1 MKQFVLDTNILI
13 ESPDAIWG
21 FDDNVVCI
29 TQKTL
34 EELDGLKKVPGDT
47 GFNARRAIRNINSLK
62 EVNGSYSTGI
72 KLNNGGIFLILRKN
86 NIEDERIRNF
96 VNDFDLKKSD
106 NEILYIF
113 MQNMDFNK
121 SILITNDVSMQV
133 KANLLGITTQN
144 YRNVR
149 VNTTNYRGISCFQIE
164 NCEPIDELYIPGMV
178 LPTKSIP
185 ELEEYQFT
193 ENEYVLLTCGNKKAY
208 TIFHEGFL
216 VSVDSKNLKPCGIVP
231 KNSSQKFAL
240 NALMAS
246 SDEIPL
252 VILKGPAGSAK
263 TFLSLAT
270 AVDQVF
276 DNKYGKIVITRANV
290 LADKDIGYLKGS
302 LEEKMN
308 PLLAPFYDNLEVILR
323 SNGGEK
329 ESNEQ
334 IQMQIE
340 DMKESGILEIASL
353 AYMRGRSINNSF
365 IIVDEVQNMS
375 PLQVLTLVTR
385 AGMGTKVVL
394 CGDLDQ
400 IDAPNLDRENNALA
414 YVSEKM
420 KNSQLCAQITF
431 SQDECVRSPLAL
443 EATAKLTIR

>member
-1 MKQFVLDTNILI
+1 
-13 ESPDAIWG
+13 
-21 FDDNVVCI
+21 
-29 TQKTL
+29 
-34 EELDGLKKVPGDT
+34 
-47 GFNARRAIRNINSLK
+47 
-62 EVNGSYSTGI
+62 
-72 KLNNGGIFLILRKN
+72 
-86 NIEDERIRNF
+86 
-96 VNDFDLKKSD
+96 
-106 NEILYIF
+106 
-113 MQNMDFNK
+113 
-121 SILITNDVSMQV
+121 
-133 KANLLGITTQN
+133 
-144 YRNVR
+144 
-149 VNTTNYRGISCFQIE
+149 
-164 NCEPIDELYIPGMV
+164 MV

-193 ENEYVLLTCGNKKAY
+193 ENEYVLLTCGNKKGY

-270 AVDQVF
+270 AVAQVF
-276 DNKYGKIVITRANV
+276 DNKYGKIVKTRANGR
-290 LADKDIGYLKGS
+290 ADKDIGYLKGS

-323 SNGGEK
+323 SNGGEE

-353 AYMRGRSINNSF
+353 AYMRGRSINNSI
-365 IIVDEVQNMS
+365 IIVDEVQNIS

-385 AGMGTKVVL
+385 AGMGTNEVL
-394 CGDLDQ
+394 
-400 IDAPNLDRENNALA
+400 
-414 YVSEKM
+414 
-420 KNSQLCAQITF
+420 
-431 SQDECVRSPLAL
+431 
-443 EATAKLTIR
+443 